1 MKKDTNTTKKA
12 KKTINKD
19 ENITEKKLIQK
30 HLKAQMAKEAK
41 YAKEKT
47 FYTGKDYDLKS
58 HEVDKESLKHIK
70 SIEPDYDFEFDA
82 F

>member
-1 MKKDTNTTKKA
+1 MKNDTNTTKKT
-12 KKTINKD
+12 KKPKNKD
-19 ENITEKKLIQK
+19 NNITKKDLIKK

-58 HEVDKESLKHIK
+58 LEVDKESLKHIK